1 MNFNKI
7 CGKYIYI
14 YIYGQGKWRFF
25 IKKRFKNM
33 FFCFGV
39 LSEFNLPLCF
49 GALRAV

>member
-14 YIYGQGKWRFF
+14 YTAKENGVFLL
-25 IKKRFKNM
+25 KKRFKNM

>member
-7 CGKYIYI
+7 CGEYIYI
-14 YIYGQGKWRFF
+14 YIRQRKMAFF